1 MSAVR
6 GWCPDL
12 FAPMPSGDGLLLRI
26 KPRFGRLAAA
36 DAIALAK
43 AAMRH
48 GNGAIETTNRGNLQ
62 FRGFSEPS
70 AVAFAEIAVSAGL
83 ASDDAALERRRNIL
97 VSPLAGDDPACAPAT
112 RAIAASLEAGLADPA
127 FATLP
132 PKVSFLVDGGG
143 ALPLTSSTGDIA
155 LRSSGGDGV
164 WRIEAGGYAHACT
177 ESQAA
182 DLALRLA
189 RAVDAETR
197 FQGGVL
203 FARAGLAGIAATP
216 VLTVP
221 PIPVGPLLRDRLF
234 GVGTQPGQCDAAL
247 LRMLAELS
255 LRLGDATLRIT
266 PWRAILIGGL
276 APNGRRAIATV
287 LSDRLIDPSDPR
299 LRTAACIGAPGCGS
313 ATTPAAADAATLSAC
328 LPPGRFLHVSGCDKG
343 CAHPGAADVTLVGRD
358 GGYDL
363 VRHGSAGD
371 TPVLRG
377 LALDAVRA
385 LDLFQD
391 RAA

>member
-12 FAPMPSGDGLLLRI
+12 FAPMASGDGLLLRI

-36 DAIALAK
+36 DAVVLSK

-62 FRGFSEPS
+62 FRGFSAHS
-70 AVAFAEIAVSAGL
+70 ARAFADIAVAAGL
-83 ASDDAALERRRNIL
+83 ASHDPALERRRAIL

-112 RAIAASLEAGLADPA
+112 RAIATALEAGLADPA

-132 PKVSFLVDGGG
+132 AKFGFLVDGGG
-143 ALPLTSSTGDIA
+143 LLTLTATRADIA
-155 LRSSGGDGV
+155 LRCAGGV
-164 WRIEAGGYAHACT
+164 WRVEADGCALACS
-177 ESQAA
+177 EAQAA
-182 DLALRLA
+182 SLALRLA
-189 RAVDAETR
+189 RAVDAGTR
-197 FQGGVL
+197 DQGAAL
-203 FARAGLAGIAATP
+203 FARAGLAGVPTTRILA
-216 VLTVP
+216 VP
-221 PIPVGPLLRDRLF
+221 PVPVGPIAPLGLF
-234 GVGTQPGQCDAAL
+234 GVGTQPGQCDATT

-276 APNGRRAIATV
+276 AANRLQAVAQL
-287 LSDRLIDPSDPR
+287 LSTRLIDPADPR

-313 ATTPAAADAATLSAC
+313 ATTPAPADAASLSAA
-328 LPPGRFLHVSGCDKG
+328 LPPGTFLHVSGCDKG
-343 CAHPGAADVTLVGRD
+343 CAHPAASDITLVGRD
-358 GGYDL
+358 GRYDL

-371 TPVLRG
+371 EPVLRG
-377 LALDAVRA
+377 LALDEVRA
-385 LDLFQD
+385 LDVFRDQ
-391 RAA
+391 AA

>member
-1 MSAVR
+1 VSAVR

-83 ASDDAALERRRNIL
+83 ASDGAALERRRNIL
-97 VSPLAGDDPACAPAT
+97 VSPLAGDDPACAP
-112 RAIAASLEAGLADPA
+112 
-127 FATLP
+127 
-132 PKVSFLVDGGG
+132 
-143 ALPLTSSTGDIA
+143 PLTSSTADIA
-155 LRSSGGDGV
+155 LRRGDNDGV
-164 WRIEAGGYAHACT
+164 WRLEAGGYALACT
-177 ESQAA
+177 ANQAA

-189 RAVDAETR
+189 HAVDAETR

-203 FARAGLAGIAATP
+203 FARAGLAGIATAP
-216 VLTVP
+216 VPTVP
-221 PIPVGPLLRDRLF
+221 PIPVGPLLQDRLF
-234 GVGTQPGQCDAAL
+234 GVGTQPGQCDATL

-276 APNGRRAIATV
+276 APNGRQAIATM
-287 LSDRLIDPSDPR
+287 LSERQIDPSDPR
-299 LRTAACIGAPGCGS
+299 LRTAACIGAPGCGA
-313 ATTPAAADAATLSAC
+313 ATVPAPADAATLSAC
-328 LPPGRFLHVSGCDKG
+328 LPPGRFLHVSGCGKG

-363 VRHGSAGD
+363 VRNGSAGD
-371 TPVLRG
+371 APALRG
-377 LALDAVRA
+377 LALDDVRA
-385 LDLFQD
+385 LDLFRD

>member
-1 MSAVR
+1 M
-6 GWCPDL
+6 
-12 FAPMPSGDGLLLRI
+12 
-26 KPRFGRLAAA
+26 
-36 DAIALAK
+36 
-43 AAMRH
+43 
-48 GNGAIETTNRGNLQ
+48 
-62 FRGFSEPS
+62 
-70 AVAFAEIAVSAGL
+70 
-83 ASDDAALERRRNIL
+83 
-97 VSPLAGDDPACAPAT
+97 
-112 RAIAASLEAGLADPA
+112 
-127 FATLP
+127 
-132 PKVSFLVDGGG
+132 
-143 ALPLTSSTGDIA
+143 
-155 LRSSGGDGV
+155 
-164 WRIEAGGYAHACT
+164 
-177 ESQAA
+177 
-182 DLALRLA
+182 RLA